1 MHGETVE
8 PGACQPVPRCV
19 CIEQRGTRRLIGL
32 CPEHGLSNERVP
44 TEPGLLPGGRRRGSH
59 RAHGDAGPGRT
70 GWSLITRACPSCDR
84 GGFSIEQRYRF
95 DRESNQTSLLSEKE
109 AQALLRQGHGDQLKG
124 TVRPDIVIHTGNP
137 LQAQAVYD
145 LKFPCPGRNEAK
157 WNEYPEVYKRALR
170 VAPVRVA
177 PGWGLVP

>member
-1 MHGETVE
+1 MTLGTEKHEV
-8 PGACQPVPRCV
+8 ALRC
-19 CIEQRGTRRLIGL
+19 IQERLSEL
-32 CPEHGLSNERVP
+32 RP
-44 TEPGLLPGGRRRGSH
+44 
-59 RAHGDAGPGRT
+59 
-70 GWSLITRACPSCDR
+70 

-95 DRESNQTSLLSEKE
+95 DRKSNQTSLLSEKE

-157 WNEYPEVYKRALR
+157 WNEYPKDHPHFPLHQGEVYKRALR